1 MDFVTARELR
11 DKSGDIWQRLEAGEE
26 FVVTRNG
33 KPFALLVH
41 TEPSE
46 VEDVLKAYRLA
57 RFGAVVQRVQDHA
70 RETGADQLTD
80 EEIQAEIDA
89 VRRQRRAAATATVLT
104 AEEPEPRGSI
114 VKASKATGQ
123 TAAAKKR
130 PNARRR

>member
-41 TEPSE
+41 TEPGE
-46 VEDVLKAYRLA
+46 VEAVLKSYRLA
-57 RFGAVVQRVQDHA
+57 RFGAVVQRVQAHA
-70 RETGADQLTD
+70 RETGAAQLTD
-80 EEIQAEIDA
+80 EEIQAEIHA
-89 VRRQRRAAATATVLT
+89 VRRQRRADTATMLT
-104 AEEPEPRGSI
+104 AEGPRPRKSI
-114 VKASKATGQ
+114 AKASKTTGK

-130 PNARRR
+130 PNARCR